1 MSNTSEAIM
10 KVDFYFDPSCPFCW
24 ITSRWILQAQTE
36 RSITITWKPFS
47 LAIKNDYFGSQA
59 DSPYAGSGI
68 AAHRVLRV
76 LVAAKEAAP
85 TEDLYTAFGTQKH
98 IFGEDYSDELI
109 RQVLKQSHL
118 EPALAAAA
126 DDASLDKEIQ
136 ASMDEAIKIVGN
148 DIGTPTLV
156 FHTPEQSIGYYGP
169 ILDSLPGVSE
179 SIKLWDA
186 LSTLA
191 ATSSFYELKRN
202 RPDSDPNTG
211 STAVC
216 MP

>member
-1 MSNTSEAIM
+1 
-10 KVDFYFDPSCPFCW
+10 
-24 ITSRWILQAQTE
+24 
-36 RSITITWKPFS
+36 
-47 LAIKNDYFGSQA
+47 
-59 DSPYAGSGI
+59 
-68 AAHRVLRV
+68 
-76 LVAAKEAAP
+76 
-85 TEDLYTAFGTQKH
+85 
-98 IFGEDYSDELI
+98 
-109 RQVLKQSHL
+109 
-118 EPALAAAA
+118 
-126 DDASLDKEIQ
+126 
-136 ASMDEAIKIVGN
+136 MDEAIKIVGN